1 MYTSQISMIEDRAKV
16 GLSIESAARQANVS
30 TATIRNWIKTGY
42 LKQDLNGSVVITTF
56 ENFLAQVVGQ
66 VKLTGRANKSQK
78 DSHDHEELSSNFL
91 KKIANVNLNI
101 EHLIEEYELSLSESF
116 KNKEGIYYTPKNIVL
131 DLLQID
137 VKSVA
142 NLRFLDPC
150 CGAGNFIVRAIELG
164 FKPENIYGYDTDST
178 AVELT
183 KRRIFE
189 RTGYVS
195 QNIKN
200 ADFLIESLKPKREFF
215 DCIYTNPPWGK
226 KLAKDEKEKY
236 GALLQSGKSVDTSSL
251 FFFACLNCLNTDGEL
266 GLLLPDSFFNIAAF
280 ESARIKAL
288 SYDITRL
295 IDYEKPFKGLMTKA
309 FAFTLKKRTSK
320 ADLESIICS
329 SKGQNYNRSANSFLK
344 NPKSIINFQCDS
356 IAAKVIEHV
365 LSIPHI
371 TLSGRANWGLGIVTG
386 NNEKFSKPHLSEGYI
401 PVFRGADIKK
411 NDLVNPTCFIPKDLS
426 LYQQVAPI
434 NFYEAQTKLI
444 YKFIST
450 DLCFFYDTKQRYI
463 LNSANMLIPH
473 ENFPISAAQ
482 LCSLLNSDFLNW
494 LFSELFKT
502 HKVLRSD
509 LEMLPIYSN
518 YFQKNVDFREDY
530 FLNFLSI
537 QRCDDGSYRVK
548 K

>member
-189 RTGYVS
+189 
-195 QNIKN
+195 
-200 ADFLIESLKPKREFF
+200 LIL
-215 DCIYTNPPWGK
+215 PP
-226 KLAKDEKEKY
+226 E
-236 GALLQSGKSVDTSSL
+236 T
-251 FFFACLNCLNTDGEL
+251 
-266 GLLLPDSFFNIAAF
+266 GLLS
-280 ESARIKAL
+280 
-288 SYDITRL
+288 
-295 IDYEKPFKGLMTKA
+295 
-309 FAFTLKKRTSK
+309 
-320 ADLESIICS
+320 
-329 SKGQNYNRSANSFLK
+329 
-344 NPKSIINFQCDS
+344 
-356 IAAKVIEHV
+356 
-365 LSIPHI
+365 
-371 TLSGRANWGLGIVTG
+371 
-386 NNEKFSKPHLSEGYI
+386 
-401 PVFRGADIKK
+401 
-411 NDLVNPTCFIPKDLS
+411 
-426 LYQQVAPI
+426 
-434 NFYEAQTKLI
+434 
-444 YKFIST
+444 
-450 DLCFFYDTKQRYI
+450 
-463 LNSANMLIPH
+463 
-473 ENFPISAAQ
+473 
-482 LCSLLNSDFLNW
+482 
-494 LFSELFKT
+494 
-502 HKVLRSD
+502 
-509 LEMLPIYSN
+509 
-518 YFQKNVDFREDY
+518 
-530 FLNFLSI
+530 
-537 QRCDDGSYRVK
+537 
-548 K
+548 